1 MREGVIMPP
10 LPDGFREEMQSQ
22 TGEYAE
28 DLLVA
33 LDSQPETGIRL
44 NPRKQPRD
52 ADAQPSAFVEAMSQA
67 APVEWCAEGYR
78 LGSRPIFTLMPE
90 LHAGAFYVQDPSSM
104 ITRPVVQK
112 LVEIIRRQL
121 GDPSACP
128 SLLDLCAAPG
138 GKTTAAID
146 GLPDGSPVIA
156 NEYESSRLGALR
168 TNLMRWG
175 YPYVAV
181 TQTSAV
187 EYSRMPDAFD
197 IVMADAPC
205 SGEGMMRKEPEAR
218 RQWSPG
224 LVRQCAA
231 LQRDILDAAVATLK
245 PGGYLIYST
254 CTFNRAENECQLDY
268 LADTYGM
275 EPMTIDLSYAA
286 IAGMPVRAFGDVAG
300 MRFMPNVTRGEGLFM
315 SVLKKPGHLVSDV
328 SCRASARKGKTKPPK
343 DSDKAAG
350 LLKNP
355 DEYAISAVGDVLSAV
370 PEVIAPL
377 LARLPK
383 KVRVVASG
391 VEIGMIRG
399 KDFIPSPELGLS
411 MAYNRGVMPEVEVDE
426 ATALNYL
433 RRQPLIL
440 QPEVPK
446 GMVLIT
452 YRGLP
457 LGWVKNIGSRANN
470 LYPKELGIKF
480 L

>member
-1 MREGVIMPP
+1 MPP
-10 LPDGFREEMQSQ
+10 LPEGFREEMRSQ

-33 LDSQPETGIRL
+33 LDSQPETGIRF
-44 NPRKQPRD
+44 NPRKQPLESD
-52 ADAQPSAFVEAMSQA
+52 DTSSAFVSAMRDATS
-67 APVEWCAEGYR
+67 VEWCAEGYR
-78 LGSRPIFTLMPE
+78 LDSRPVFTLMPE

-146 GLPDGSPVIA
+146 GLPYGSPVIA
-156 NEYESSRLGALR
+156 NEYEPSRIGALR
-168 TNLMRWG
+168 ANLMRWG
-175 YPYVAV
+175 YPYMAV
-181 TQTSAV
+181 THTSAV

-254 CTFNRAENECQLDY
+254 CTFNLDENERQLDY

-355 DEYAISAVGDVLSAV
+355 DEYVISAVGDVLSAV

-391 VEIGMIRG
+391 VEIGMTRG

-411 MAYNRGVMPEVEVDE
+411 MAYNRGAMPEVEVDE

-446 GMVLIT
+446 GMVLII

-470 LYPKELGIKF
+470 LYPKDLGIKF

>member
-10 LPDGFREEMQSQ
+10 LPEGFREEMRSQ

-33 LDSQPETGIRL
+33 LDSQPETGIRF
-44 NPRKQPRD
+44 NPRKQPLESD
-52 ADAQPSAFVEAMSQA
+52 DTSSAFVSAMRDATS
-67 APVEWCAEGYR
+67 VEWCAEGYR
-78 LGSRPIFTLMPE
+78 LDSRPVFTLMPE

-146 GLPDGSPVIA
+146 GLPYGSPVIA
-156 NEYESSRLGALR
+156 NEYEPSRIGALR
-168 TNLMRWG
+168 ANLMRWG
-175 YPYVAV
+175 YPYMAV
-181 TQTSAV
+181 THTSAV

-254 CTFNRAENECQLDY
+254 CTFNLDENERQLDY

-355 DEYAISAVGDVLSAV
+355 DEYVISAVGDVLSAV

-391 VEIGMIRG
+391 VEIGMTRG

-411 MAYNRGVMPEVEVDE
+411 MAYNRGAMPEVEVDE

-446 GMVLIT
+446 GMVLII

-470 LYPKELGIKF
+470 LYPKDLGIKF

>member
-268 LADTYGM
+268 LAEKYGM
-275 EPMTIDLSYAA
+275 QPVVIHLADSGA
-286 IAGMPVRAFGDVAG
+286 AGMPVAAFGDVAA
-300 MRFMPNVTRGEGLFM
+300 MRFMPHVTRGEGLFM

-328 SCRASARKGKTKPPK
+328 SCRASAHKGKTKAPK
-343 DSDKAAG
+343 DSDKAAR

-355 DEYAISAVGDVLSAV
+355 DEYAISAVGDVLSAL
-370 PEVIAPL
+370 PEVITPL
-377 LARLPK
+377 LAKLPK
-383 KVRVVASG
+383 KVRLVACG
-391 VEIGMIRG
+391 LEIGTMRG
-399 KDFIPSPELGLS
+399 KDFIPTSELALS
-411 MAYNRGVMPEVEVDE
+411 LAYRRGSLPEVEVDE
-426 ATALNYL
+426 DTVLNYL

-440 QPEVPK
+440 QPDVPK
-446 GMVLIT
+446 GMMLIT

-470 LYPKELGIKF
+470 LYPKELAIKF